1 MPWYQDGV
9 IICCIRPGGRAN
21 QLTQV
26 IVASLYVELA
36 WAEIVILHER
46 TFSPL
51 ETGCDFSLLSQRA
64 FRKKTQ
70 GIRRILRI
78 PWNQNVIQIDQ

>member
-36 WAEIVILHER
+36 RAEIVILHER

-51 ETGCDFSLLSQRA
+51 ETSCDFSLLSQRA
-64 FRKKTQ
+64 FREKNT
-70 GIRRILRI
+70 R
-78 PWNQNVIQIDQ
+78 DQAYIANSLESKRHTN